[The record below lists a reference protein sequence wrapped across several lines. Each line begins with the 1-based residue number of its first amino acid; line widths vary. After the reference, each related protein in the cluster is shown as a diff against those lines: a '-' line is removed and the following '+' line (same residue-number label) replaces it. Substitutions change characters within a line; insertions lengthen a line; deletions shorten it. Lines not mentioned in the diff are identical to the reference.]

1 MKAAGMEWPYR
12 LGWAFFRALFALVF
26 RRKNLHPERV
36 PGMGP
41 CILASNHAS
50 YFDPPLV
57 GSCISRQLSI
67 LARDSLFRFPV
78 FGRVLRSW
86 RAVPVDPQGGSAAG
100 LKAIMDRLDKGGA
113 VLIFPEGTRTRDGK
127 LLPVRS
133 GVGLAVIKSGAPV
146 VPVRVWGSYEAYGKH
161 HLLPRPRKL
170 TVKFGYPLDFKS
182 YHEEAARCS
191 KSRLKEIYQEISQQI
206 MQAIAALEPVEDK
219 TRFP

>member
-1 MKAAGMEWPYR
+1 MKPAGMEIPYW
-12 LGWAFFRALFALVF
+12 LGWSFFRIFFAVIF
-26 RRKNLHPERV
+26 RRKMYHPDRV
-36 PGMGP
+36 PRTGP

-57 GSCISRQLSI
+57 GSCIQRQLSI
-67 LARDSLFRFPV
+67 LARDSLFRFPI
-78 FGRVLRSW
+78 FGQVLRSW
-86 RAVPVDPQGGSAAG
+86 RAVPVDPKGGSAAG
-100 LKAIMDRLDKGGA
+100 LKAIMDRLSKNDA
-113 VLIFPEGTRTRDGK
+113 VLIFPEGTRTKDGQ

-170 TVKFGYPLDFKS
+170 IVKFGRPLDLKAL
-182 YHEEAARCS
+182 HEEAAHCCKARV
-191 KSRLKEIYQEISQQI
+191 KEIYQEVSQRI
-206 MQAIAALEPVEDK
+206 MQAIADMEPFEEK